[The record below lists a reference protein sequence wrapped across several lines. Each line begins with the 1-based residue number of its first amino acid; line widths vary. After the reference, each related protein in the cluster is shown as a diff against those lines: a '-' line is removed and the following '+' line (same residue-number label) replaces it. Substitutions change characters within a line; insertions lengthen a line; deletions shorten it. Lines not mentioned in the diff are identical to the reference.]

1 MKSWDDCNK
10 PHRLAKKF
18 LGITGDFSKKNFF
31 AVYSFFKKQQ
41 ETTLNL
47 LYEYLCSLNGKHKIT
62 MADLF
67 KQAEEWNT
75 RSKVKHITHSNV
87 TDYLELLGGT
97 R

>member
-1 MKSWDDCNK
+1 MKSWDECNK

-18 LGITGDFSKKNFF
+18 LVITSGFSKKNFF

-41 ETTLNL
+41 DATLNL
-47 LYEYLCSLNGKHKIT
+47 LYEYLCSLDGKHKIT
-62 MADLF
+62 MAHLF
-67 KQAEEWNT
+67 KQADEWNT